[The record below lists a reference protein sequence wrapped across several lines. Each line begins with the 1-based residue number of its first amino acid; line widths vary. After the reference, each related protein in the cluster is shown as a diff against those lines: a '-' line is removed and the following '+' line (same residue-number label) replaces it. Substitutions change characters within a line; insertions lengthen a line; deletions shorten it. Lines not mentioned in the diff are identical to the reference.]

1 MSQYQMVYK
10 IFENNRHKARVTL
23 LLWWSDADILCTLN
37 VQRQV
42 GIMKT
47 GMLTTMG
54 FCGQVATGRSGP
66 SVKTTREIY

>member
-10 IFENNRHKARVTL
+10 IFENNRHKVPETRLEARVTL

-54 FCGQVATGRSGP
+54 FVVKLRPDAVGR
-66 SVKTTREIY
+66 V